1 MGGGPPPT
9 RPAEPSKKRDGGP
22 VVALLAVSLLAAA
35 CPSAF
40 AGDGDK
46 PAPTPTVEAAIK
58 LAGEGKFAEALDV
71 AKAVPEKATTYLKAR
86 YVVGEMELLLGD
98 AAAAKEAFEAVVA
111 KKPSAAAHAGVGR
124 ALLAS
129 GDPAGAVAPLEKA
142 VAADAKAARY
152 RAWLGIARVRSD
164 ATLEG
169 RKDLEAASKLDPAD
183 VDVVRAMVEDRLL
196 ADDGAGA
203 EKAVAAFL
211 KARKD
216 HPFGPFLQGLVLD
229 KTGKFDE
236 AIAAYQKAIALDPG
250 FLDARRNLA
259 IVCVTQNPGYKDEK
273 RTKIALEQLAA
284 YVKLGGREESLK
296 RLAEQLPGFVGKG
309 TETPPSGDEPKKPSK

>member
-1 MGGGPPPT
+1 MMRYAVPFVGL
-9 RPAEPSKKRDGGP
+9 
-22 VVALLAVSLLAAA
+22 VVSSLVATAPLAR
-35 CPSAF
+35 
-40 AGDGDK
+40 AGEGDK
-46 PAPTPTVEAAIK
+46 PAAAPTVEAALK
-58 LAGEGKFAEALDV
+58 LAGEGKFSDALDV
-71 AKAVPEKATTYLKAR
+71 AKAVPDTAATYLKAR
-86 YVVGEMELLLGD
+86 YVVGEIELLLGD
-98 AAAAKEAFEAVVA
+98 PVAAKEAFEIVVA
-111 KKPSAAAHAGVGR
+111 KKPTAAALAGVGR

-129 GDPAGAVAPLEKA
+129 GDAAGAVAPLEKA
-142 VAADAKAARY
+142 VAADAKTARY
-152 RAWLGIARVRSD
+152 RAWLGIARVRSE

-169 RKDLEAASKLDPAD
+169 RKDLEAASKLDAAD

-203 EKAVAAFL
+203 DKAVAAFI
-211 KARKD
+211 KAKKD
-216 HPFGPFLQGLVLD
+216 HPFGPFLRGLVLD

-284 YVKLGGREESLK
+284 YVKLGGREPSLR
-296 RLAEQLPGFVGKG
+296 RLAEELPGYLKG
-309 TETPPSGDEPKKPSK
+309 ETTPPADGEPGHPGK

>member
-1 MGGGPPPT
+1 MMRSAVPF
-9 RPAEPSKKRDGGP
+9 
-22 VVALLAVSLLAAA
+22 VALLVASVAGVASIAR
-35 CPSAF
+35 

-46 PAPTPTVEAAIK
+46 PAAPPTVEAALR
-58 LAGEGKFAEALDV
+58 LAADGKFSDALDA
-71 AKAVPEKATTYLKAR
+71 AKAVPEEAPTYLKAR
-86 YVVGEMELLLGD
+86 YLVGEMELLLGD
-98 AAAAKEAFEAVVA
+98 ATSAKEAFEVVVG
-111 KKPSAAAHAGVGR
+111 KKPTAAALAGVGR

-142 VAADAKAARY
+142 VAADAKSARY
-152 RAWLGIARVRSD
+152 RAWLGIARVRSE

-169 RKDLEAASKLDPAD
+169 RKDLEAAAKLDPAD
-183 VDVVRAMVEDRLL
+183 VEVARAMVEDRLL

-203 EKAVAAFL
+203 EKAVAAL
-211 KARKD
+211 VKAKKD
-216 HPFGPFLQGLVLD
+216 HPFGPFLRGLILD
-229 KTGKFDE
+229 RTGKFDE

-284 YVKLGGREESLK
+284 YVKLGGREPSLK
-296 RLAEQLPGFVGKG
+296 RLAEELPGYLKG
-309 TETPPSGDEPKKPSK
+309 GTTPPGGGEPGHPGK